1 MPVVP
6 VARFS
11 DKVLN
16 MWETLKP
23 YIGVPGGLKD
33 DAPPEIKELYKEYRK
48 QVLKE
53 AWLDY

>member
-6 VARFS
+6 VARLS

-53 AWLDY
+53 AWLD

>member
-1 MPVVP
+1 MPV
-6 VARFS
+6 AQFS
-11 DKVLN
+11 DKVLK

-23 YIGVPGGLKD
+23 YIGFPGGLKD

-53 AWLDY
+53 AWLD